1 MIEIEKVTK
10 NSCTCY
16 YKKGTETLHREDGPA
31 VTFHGGIV
39 YWYKD
44 GYLHREDGPAI
55 TFPGGSLR
63 WYRYGKLHRIDG
75 PAVVHPDGRI
85 NFYLNGV
92 EFKNKSEFIKKLTEE
107 FFNSLSDDD
116 KIRLLF
122 SPYFIKSN

>member
-31 VTFHGGIV
+31 VTFHGGIS

-44 GYLHREDGPAI
+44 GYLP
-55 TFPGGSLR
+55 
-63 WYRYGKLHRIDG
+63 
-75 PAVVHPDGRI
+75 VVHPDGRI

-122 SPYFIKSN
+122 SPYFIKSD